1 MSDLNDEFNLD
12 ETIENKEND
21 DTIDDDHK
29 DTRTDLMEGWDN
41 KFEEWKTP
49 KKKLFLARLMQS
61 INRYNINFR
70 RGPRVSIHLSQVCLV
85 LGHCT

>member
-1 MSDLNDEFNLD
+1 MD
-12 ETIENKEND
+12 ETNENKEHD

-41 KFEEWKTP
+41 KFEEWRTP

-61 INRYNINFR
+61 INRYNINYWF
-70 RGPRVSIHLSQVCLV
+70 ICLYV
-85 LGHCT
+85 FPK